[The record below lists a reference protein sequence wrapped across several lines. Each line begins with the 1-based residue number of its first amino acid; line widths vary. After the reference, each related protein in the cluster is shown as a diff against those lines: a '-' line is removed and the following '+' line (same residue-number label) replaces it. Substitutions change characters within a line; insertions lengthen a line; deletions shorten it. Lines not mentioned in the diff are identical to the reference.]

1 LRDWRLGRETLAD
14 RRRPVEARRRSFT
27 VSAYSE
33 PRLCRY
39 RAGMQWAANSSFPF
53 NAGLVARAR
62 LPIRHY
68 PHRDP
73 IQMERRCRLRALM
86 MADSI
91 NTKDWLEPERHHWAQ
106 QDWRTVVVS
115 ETLPGLQEWTP
126 GAELPQ
132 PTDCSH
138 ISPWPK
144 RAAQRIVHAA
154 LLPLFD

>member
-1 LRDWRLGRETLAD
+1 
-14 RRRPVEARRRSFT
+14 
-27 VSAYSE
+27 
-33 PRLCRY
+33 
-39 RAGMQWAANSSFPF
+39 
-53 NAGLVARAR
+53 
-62 LPIRHY
+62 
-68 PHRDP
+68 
-73 IQMERRCRLRALM
+73 RALM

-154 LLPLFD
+154 LLPLFDRSRPKWCEGTEPRRLPDETLQSLHADLAEEQRL